1 MIQSSLL
8 KIKKWV
14 SLVDVAKILSI
25 SLDEPINH
33 LDLIEFALEG
43 ELILSVRFPY
53 DKRYVAKEIFEKHT
67 PMGAHLKESFKMLS
81 VLHNPFNVSEEKDI
95 EEYRKKEN
103 EYIRNQYNSYLNRNI
118 DDMLVNGVMEFDYF
132 CNSLMLSSWDERGI
146 DYLKNNIYEL
156 TMLGAERISIIEMLQ
171 HNKDNVT
178 SELVSVDGVVLRDNN
193 GVYYNLQEKFD
204 EDYIKSITIP
214 NRVIPEEFR
223 SGFML
228 GELAPHHYFP
238 ADRLPDGCEIGMSP
252 ASIVSFESKIS
263 HRDCPSAN
271 NQQLKVTV
279 KQSTFTVALMKEL
292 GVTDE
297 DLKGSITEL
306 RRKLARLAPS
316 APTPSDDKTLID
328 WLRKGGI
335 NR

>member
-14 SLVDVAKILSI
+14 SLVDAAKILSI
-25 SLDEPINH
+25 SLDEPITH
-33 LDLIEFALEG
+33 LDLIELALEG

-53 DKRYVAKEIFEKHT
+53 DKKYVAKEVFEKET
-67 PMGAHLKESFKMLS
+67 PMGDHLKEVFEMFS
-81 VLHNPFNVSEEKDI
+81 VLQNPFDVNDGKGSEEYI
-95 EEYRKKEN
+95 KKEN
-103 EYIRNQYNSYLNRNI
+103 EYIRNQYNSYLDRNI
-118 DDMLVNGVMEFDYF
+118 DNMLFDKVIDFDHF
-132 CNSLMLSSWDERGI
+132 CNKFVFCSWGERGI
-146 DYLKNNIYEL
+146 DYLKDNIYEL

-171 HNKDNVT
+171 HSKGNAT
-178 SELVSVDGVVLRDNN
+178 SDLVNINGVILRDNN

-214 NRVIPEEFR
+214 NGIISEEFR

-228 GELAPHHYFP
+228 EELAPHHYFP

-263 HRDCPSAN
+263 NRDCQPAN
-271 NQQLKVTV
+271 NKQLKVTV